1 VHPLSLR
8 VVSYNVLAD
17 SYIQRAFFP
26 RTPPEVLDPSR
37 RHPAL
42 AAHVAAFAGDIVCLQ
57 EVEPA
62 VLEAIGAAL
71 PGHQV
76 HYEPKIGKPDGVATL
91 VRAQVRRRA
100 FVVYADGTGHV
111 ALLVVIE
118 HQERLLGVANTH
130 VKWGPPPGAPV
141 GVAQAEALLDALERF
156 EPACAGWVVCGDF
169 NARPDSTL
177 AGRVRARGL
186 HDSYEGQEAFTCNA
200 NAEAKRID
208 FIFHSASLSAAPS
221 PLRAITSETVLP
233 SAEEPS
239 DHLAIGAVLA
249 WTPSSIAGG

>member
-1 VHPLSLR
+1 M
-8 VVSYNVLAD
+8 
-17 SYIQRAFFP
+17 
-26 RTPPEVLDPSR
+26 
-37 RHPAL
+37 
-42 AAHVAAFAGDIVCLQ
+42 
-57 EVEPA
+57 
-62 VLEAIGAAL
+62 
-71 PGHQV
+71 
-76 HYEPKIGKPDGVATL
+76 
-91 VRAQVRRRA
+91 
-100 FVVYADGTGHV
+100 VYANGTGHV

-141 GVAQAEALLDALERF
+141 SVAQAEALLDALERC

-177 AGRVRARGL
+177 VGLVRARGL
-186 HDSYEGQEAFTCNA
+186 RDSYEGQEAFTCNA

-208 FIFHSASLSAAPS
+208 FIFHSASLSATPNPLPS
-221 PLRAITSETVLP
+221 ITDETVLP

-249 WTPSSIAGG
+249 WAPSSIAGG